1 MLQLQLQLHLLW
13 FLCALLAHIAVPASA
28 EIEYN
33 TINEDG
39 SFQFRHANDDIG
51 GYYHSASGT
60 PDNTVRGR
68 YGSRSPASGQIE
80 ETVYTAGPRGFRVN
94 GPKIHRKMDLA
105 QYPVRPRGS
114 PDDPLADPFDDPS
127 YSFSFRT
134 PDQSRSEENDS
145 GNRIRGLYSYLDD
158 VGERHSVRYAAGA
171 GTGFEISNAVPDN
184 PSSVAY
190 SSPLYK
196 APPRTRGKMSVQ
208 RGPAGSYKLIAAG
221 PDHRRAESRA
231 PDGLVRG
238 TYSFLDDKGVQR
250 TVEYIAGAGIGYRVV
265 HNRIGPGTHIN
276 PSVADFRLADTDF
289 RLANDFGRGAGGALG
304 VASGSAARGS
314 GSGPSGAG
322 VGGGRGQ
329 TGSRTGATDY
339 LQPSG
344 GSRDDGEGVDGNG
357 NGAAENDLGP
367 VDNGGGNLD
376 EEDIGLSSS
385 SGGSSSFRGKEDR
398 RGYAAGG
405 GSSQRGSTTYDA
417 AERERGGAIGGRGGT
432 RTGGGSSAGGG
443 GAATRQRGG
452 GSTRIN
458 ASGTRNQ
465 NRFSNRGGSSE
476 RGGAGGGGSTRRGG
490 SASGEGDSSLGYL
503 PPPTGG
509 SGGGGGG
516 GTGSA
521 ISGPGDNYN
530 LNDDDVG
537 SSLPPLVT
545 ANHRILEIDREREW
559 VQRHRDSTVI
569 KNVGKW
575 YVGLPPGQSV
585 RAHVQNIDIVPL
597 GGRVGLSP
605 SEALRQDEIADLA
618 ASREH

>member
-1 MLQLQLQLHLLW
+1 MANTQLHFGYFW
-13 FLCALLAHIAVPASA
+13 
-28 EIEYN
+28 N
-33 TINEDG
+33 
-39 SFQFRHANDDIG
+39 RHANDDIG

-60 PDNTVRGR
+60 PDNVVRGR

-114 PDDPLADPFDDPS
+114 PDDPLADPYDDPS
-127 YSFSFRT
+127 YSFKFRT
-134 PDQSRSEENDS
+134 PDQSRSEENDAS
-145 GNRIRGLYSYLDD
+145 NRIRGKFNVLTKKLLKFPCSLSGLYSYVDD

-184 PSSVAY
+184 PAIVGY

-196 APPRTRGKMSVQ
+196 AHPKTRGKMSVQ
-208 RGPAGSYKLIAAG
+208 RGPGGTYKLIAAG

-265 HNRIGPGTHIN
+265 HNRVGPGTHIN
-276 PSVADFRLADTDF
+276 PSVADFRLSDTDF
-289 RLANDFGRGAGGALG
+289 RLANDFGRGAGGGLG
-304 VASGSAARGS
+304 GVSGAGSGGGASSASGA

-322 VGGGRGQ
+322 GAGGATGSRGRTGGKDYLRPAGGGRDEDAAAAG
-329 TGSRTGATDY
+329 
-339 LQPSG
+339 
-344 GSRDDGEGVDGNG
+344 DDVGEEDNGIGNG
-357 NGAAENDLGP
+357 NGDGNGAGND
-367 VDNGGGNLD
+367 
-376 EEDIGLSSS
+376 EDFELSGS
-385 SGGSSSFRGKEDR
+385 SGGSASASRGKEDR

-405 GSSQRGSTTYDA
+405 GQRGSTRY
-417 AERERGGAIGGRGGT
+417 G
-432 RTGGGSSAGGG
+432 
-443 GAATRQRGG
+443 
-452 GSTRIN
+452 
-458 ASGTRNQ
+458 
-465 NRFSNRGGSSE
+465 
-476 RGGAGGGGSTRRGG
+476 
-490 SASGEGDSSLGYL
+490 
-503 PPPTGG
+503 GG

-516 GTGSA
+516 SGGGGSGGGASGGSRGGVSGGGGGSRGGNGSGGSRGRGAASGSRGGGSSGNRNRGGSTGLNASGSRNRNRFSGDGGSSESGYLPPTGSGSSSG
-521 ISGPGDNYN
+521 SGPGDNYN

-545 ANHRILEIDREREW
+545 ANHRILEIDRDREW

-569 KNVGKW
+569 RNVGKW

-585 RAHVQNIDIVPL
+585 RAHVQNIDLVPL
-597 GGRVGLSP
+597 GGRVNLSP
-605 SEALRQDEIADLA
+605 SEALRQDEIAELS